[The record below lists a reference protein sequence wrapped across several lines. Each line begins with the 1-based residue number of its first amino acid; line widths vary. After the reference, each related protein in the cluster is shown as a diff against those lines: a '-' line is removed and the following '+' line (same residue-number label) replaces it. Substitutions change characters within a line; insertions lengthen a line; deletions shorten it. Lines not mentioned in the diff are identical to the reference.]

1 MAAPRAK
8 SPEALF
14 PKCPTGIKG
23 IDEITL
29 GGLPRGRPT
38 LVCGAAGSGKTLFAM
53 EFLVRGA
60 LQYDEPGLFVSFE
73 ESDRDLKQNV
83 MSLGWDL
90 DKLISQKKMLIDY
103 IYIERSEIEETGE
116 YDLEGLFIRL
126 GDAIDSI
133 GVKRIALDPPEAL
146 FSGFTNQNILRAEF
160 RRLFRWLKEKGVTAV
175 VTAEPGER
183 TMTRFGIEEYVS
195 DCVISLDHR
204 VMEQIA
210 IRRLRLAKYRGSQ
223 HGTNEYP
230 FLIDTSGF
238 SVLPVTS
245 LTMSYK
251 VSTERIGTGI
261 PRLDAMMEGK
271 GCYRGSSILISG
283 TSGSGKTSV
292 AVSFA
297 NAACQRGERCLYFCF
312 EESPTQIMRNMRSIG
327 IDLEPWVKS
336 GNLRFQPARVTSCG
350 LEMHLSIMHK
360 AIDEFTPQ
368 LVILDPIS
376 DLTAAATGQET
387 KDVLARLIDYM
398 KANEITGLFTELS
411 HADVLENTGVE
422 ISSLM
427 DTWILVRDIESGGER
442 NRGLY
447 VLKSR
452 GLAHSNQIREFL
464 LTDKGIELLDVYVGA
479 GGVVTGT
486 ARTTMQAEEDAAK
499 MMRQQ
504 EVERL
509 GRELNRKRKAMEAQL
524 AAIRADFETEEERL
538 KKGIT
543 EAKMRENVLAGGRGK
558 MAHLRGEDKNPK
570 KTR

>member
-8 SPEALF
+8 SPAALF

-38 LVCGAAGSGKTLFAM
+38 LVCGAVGSGKTLFAM

-160 RRLFRWLKEKGVTAV
+160 RRLFQWLKEKGVTAV

-195 DCVISLDHR
+195 DCVISLDQR
-204 VMEQIA
+204 VTGQIA
-210 IRRLRLAKYRGSQ
+210 TRLLRVAKYRGSQ

-230 FLIDTSGF
+230 FLIDTDGF

-245 LTMSYK
+245 LGMDYQ

-261 PRLDAMMEGK
+261 PRLDTMMGGK
-271 GCYRGSSILISG
+271 GGYRGSSMLVSG
-283 TSGSGKTSV
+283 TSGTGKTSI
-292 AVSFA
+292 AAAFA
-297 NAACQRGERCLYFCF
+297 TAACQRGEHCLYFCF
-312 EESPTQIMRNMRSIG
+312 EESPAQIIRNMRSIG
-327 IDLEPWVKS
+327 IGLEPWVKS
-336 GNLRFQPARVTSCG
+336 GNLRFQAARVTSYG
-350 LEMHLSIMHK
+350 LEMHLSVMRK
-360 AIDEFTPQ
+360 EIDEFKPQ
-368 LVILDPIS
+368 LVIIDPITN
-376 DLTAAATGQET
+376 LTNMATEQNVKAMLT
-387 KDVLARLIDYM
+387 CLMDYM
-398 KANEITGLFTELS
+398 KANQITSLFTNLS
-411 HADVLENTGVE
+411 HSGGLEATEAE

-452 GLAHSNQIREFL
+452 GMAHSNQIREFL
-464 LTDKGIELLDVYVGA
+464 LTDKGIELLDAYVGA
-479 GGVVTGT
+479 GGVIAGT
-486 ARTTMQAEEDAAK
+486 ARVTMQAEEDAAK
-499 MMRQQ
+499 MVRQQ
-504 EVERL
+504 EVGRL
-509 GRELNRKRKAMEAQL
+509 GRELNRKRKTMEAQL

-538 KKGIT
+538 KKAIT
-543 EAKMRENVLAGGRGK
+543 DAKMRESVLAEGRIK
-558 MAHLRGEDKNPK
+558 MGQMRGVDKHSK